1 MVLILELCH
10 SKKDHPTRFQP
21 TSIFLQDDKLKEKT
35 NLFAFVNKLSAKTKK
50 IKSLCIPTIECLRQN
65 LHFPAIIGVCLLN
78 QKNRLALETCQLM
91 RSECSTDF

>member
-35 NLFAFVNKLSAKTKK
+35 NLFAFVNKLSAKT
-50 IKSLCIPTIECLRQN
+50 IKSLCIPTIERLRQN

-78 QKNRLALETCQLM
+78 QKNQTCIGDM
-91 RSECSTDF
+91 SVNEK